1 MQQKNKRILV
11 AIDGSD
17 QSLNAV
23 RYLSKLPFS
32 SKPKVVL
39 FHVIRRIDQ
48 AFWDIG
54 VSPMSRGQMT
64 EISGWDL
71 ERKKKAQEFMNLAF
85 EILVEVGFPRESVRV
100 NIHNSKVG
108 VARDIIK
115 ESING
120 YDAVVVGR
128 RGLNKLKDLV
138 LGSIAVKLVE
148 KLSHVPVW
156 VIGGNPEP
164 GRILVALD
172 ASEGSM
178 KAVDHLGAMAG
189 GSKTHVELF
198 HAIRALKTS
207 QFAYAKTL
215 DADYEKELVKE
226 INEEMEITFTTAKE
240 HLVNAGLDAQEL
252 STKFNAGVS
261 SRASAIIG
269 EARLGAYGT
278 IVMGRRGLSKVEDF
292 LMGRVT
298 NKVLHMVKN
307 RAVWIVN

>member
-54 VSPMSRGQMT
+54 VSPMSRGQMV

-85 EILVEVGFPRESVRV
+85 EI
-100 NIHNSKVG
+100 
-108 VARDIIK
+108 
-115 ESING
+115 
-120 YDAVVVGR
+120 
-128 RGLNKLKDLV
+128 
-138 LGSIAVKLVE
+138 
-148 KLSHVPVW
+148 
-156 VIGGNPEP
+156 
-164 GRILVALD
+164 
-172 ASEGSM
+172 
-178 KAVDHLGAMAG
+178 
-189 GSKTHVELF
+189 
-198 HAIRALKTS
+198 
-207 QFAYAKTL
+207 L

-261 SRASAIIG
+261 NRASAIIG

-278 IVMGRRGLSKVEDF
+278 IVMGRRGL
-292 LMGRVT
+292 
-298 NKVLHMVKN
+298 
-307 RAVWIVN
+307 